1 VARERL
7 TRVSNGGP
15 WQEEFMVRLFVL
27 RLTALA
33 GVIAGPALA
42 LASPAASPTSR
53 PPYQILTRWKPGG
66 DGGWDYL
73 TLDPTTRRLYIA
85 RATRVQV
92 IDVDRGTLMGE
103 ITGTPGVHGVALAP
117 DVGKGFA
124 SDGRDSAVTVFDP
137 RNLATLGTIRVDAQG
152 PDAIVYDHAT
162 RRVLVMGHRS
172 GTATA
177 IDAASDSVV
186 GTIPLGGTAEYAV
199 SDGRGEVF
207 VNVESRS
214 VVVGIDAKTLTVRS
228 RWSLHPGEEPTG
240 LAMDRAHRR
249 LFVGCRNQRMIVLD
263 ADTGR
268 VVADL
273 PIGRGVD
280 MTAFD
285 STAAVALSANGEGTL
300 TVVHEDSPDR
310 YTVLGQVETQRG
322 ARTLA
327 VDPRTH
333 RVYLVTAEFG
343 PAPAPTA
350 ERPHPWPSI
359 LPDTFQVLVLE
370 PTP

>member
-1 VARERL
+1 
-7 TRVSNGGP
+7 
-15 WQEEFMVRLFVL
+15 MVRLFVL

-33 GVIAGPALA
+33 GVLAGPALA
-42 LASPAASPTSR
+42 FASPAASPASQ

-92 IDVDRGTLMGE
+92 MDIDRGTLMGE
-103 ITGTPGVHGVALAP
+103 ITGTPGVHGVALAT
-117 DVGKGFA
+117 DVGKGYA
-124 SDGRDSAVTVFDP
+124 SDGQDSAVTVFDL
-137 RNLATLGTIRVDAQG
+137 RNLAILESIHIDAQG
-152 PDAIVYDHAT
+152 PDAIVYDRPT
-162 RRVLVMGHRS
+162 RRVFVMGHRS

-177 IDAASDSVV
+177 IDAVEDSVL

-207 VNVESRS
+207 VNLENRS
-214 VVVGIDAKTLTVRS
+214 VVVGIDARTLAVRS
-228 RWSLHPGEEPTG
+228 RWPLHPGEEPTG
-240 LAMDRAHRR
+240 LAIDRAHRR

-263 ADTGR
+263 ANNGR

-285 STAAVALSANGEGTL
+285 PGAAVALSANGEGTL

-310 YTVLGQVETQRG
+310 YTVLGQVKTQRG

-327 VDPRTH
+327 VDPGSH

-343 PAPAPTA
+343 PPPAPTA
-350 ERPHPWPSI
+350 ARPHPWPSI
-359 LPDTFQVLVLE
+359 VPDTFQVLVLE